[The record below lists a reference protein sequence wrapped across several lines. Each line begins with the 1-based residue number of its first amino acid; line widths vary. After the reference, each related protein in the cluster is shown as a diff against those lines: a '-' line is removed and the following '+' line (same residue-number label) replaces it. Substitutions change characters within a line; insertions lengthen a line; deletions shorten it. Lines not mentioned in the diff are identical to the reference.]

1 MDNKITDSSKAKK
14 IENFDINSDYG
25 IYTVEISKSQK
36 EKNDCI
42 HFKAYSKNH
51 ISSAVYQ
58 KSFNFDALLEISK
71 VFKLCD
77 TIDDALNI
85 ILETFKNKEVKIS
98 KDDTIYL
105 CFYKLPTNNFNELKI
120 PLDKS
125 KIEDSCMI
133 EKLCESL
140 SQIQEKYKKLEEEVA
155 NLKLENKKLTEELSQ
170 KEGHPISESLI
181 EIMQRKFMKSQYL
194 LSKDLSDHLSE
205 FGLKDD
211 FKKEIQNRFEL
222 SKAKVIYDVK
232 KDGDTLVGF
241 MAKVF
246 GKKNIATFHALHTD
260 ENYHSVQLAYLN
272 GKLEFINNYFN
283 FEDNDLFTYGNYQ
296 VYEGDYCYTSF
307 KAQNSRLYA
316 KIEFDCIYVIFYEN
330 DNINFVIKIRDNFVN
345 NPVLY
350 LDEDNDKISKFF
362 EENSED
368 KVGELFNNSKVLDV
382 YLTEL
387 VIYQIED

>member
-1 MDNKITDSSKAKK
+1 MDNKITESSKAKK

-25 IYTVEISKSQK
+25 VYTVEISKSQK

-170 KEGHPISESLI
+170 KEGHPISKSLI

>member
-1 MDNKITDSSKAKK
+1 MENKITESSKAEK
-14 IENFDINSDYG
+14 IENFDINSNYG

-36 EKNDCI
+36 DKNDCI
-42 HFKAYSKNH
+42 HFKAFSKNH
-51 ISSAVYQ
+51 ISSVVYQ

-120 PLDKS
+120 PLEKS
-125 KIEDSCMI
+125 KIEDSNMI

-140 SQIQEKYKKLEEEVA
+140 SQIQEKYKKLEEEVE
-155 NLKLENKKLTEELSQ
+155 NLKLENKNLTEQLSQ

-181 EIMQRKFMKSQYL
+181 DIMQKKFMKSKYL

-222 SKAKVIYDVK
+222 SKAKIIYDVK
-232 KDGDTLVGF
+232 KDGDTLVAF

-246 GKKNIATFHALHTD
+246 GKKNISTFHALHTD

-296 VYEGDYCYTSF
+296 VYEGDYCFTSF

-330 DNINFVIKIRDNFVN
+330 DNINFIIKIRDNFVN

-368 KVGELFNNSKVLDV
+368 KVGELFNNSKILDV

>member
-155 NLKLENKKLTEELSQ
+155 NLKLQNKKLTEELSQ

>member
-1 MDNKITDSSKAKK
+1 MDKAIESSKLVK

-25 IYTVEISKSQK
+25 IYSIEISKSQK
-36 EKNDCI
+36 EKSDYI
-42 HFKAYSKNH
+42 HFKAFDKNH
-51 ISSAVYQ
+51 ISSLVYQ

-71 VFKLCD
+71 IFKLCNN
-77 TIDDALNI
+77 IDDALNI

-98 KDDTIYL
+98 KDDTLNL

-120 PLDKS
+120 PLEKS

-140 SQIQEKYKKLEEEVA
+140 SLMQDKYKKLEEEVE
-155 NLKLENKKLTEELSQ
+155 NLKSDNKKLTELLSQ
-170 KEGHPISESLI
+170 KEGHPISETLI
-181 EIMQRKFMKSQYL
+181 DIMQKKFMKSQYL
-194 LSKDLSDHLSE
+194 LSRDLSDHLKE

-222 SKAKVIYDVK
+222 SKARVIYDVK

-307 KAQNSRLYA
+307 KAQNSKLYV

-345 NPVLY
+345 NPILY
-350 LDEDNDKISKFF
+350 LDEDSDKISNFF

>member
-1 MDNKITDSSKAKK
+1 MSIRINIKFSSKS
-14 IENFDINSDYG
+14 FYFL
-25 IYTVEISKSQK
+25 
-36 EKNDCI
+36 
-42 HFKAYSKNH
+42 FKAFDKNH
-51 ISSAVYQ
+51 ISCVDYHV
-58 KSFNFDALLEISK
+58 SFNFEELCEISK
-71 VFKLCD
+71 IFKLCNN
-77 TIDDALNI
+77 IDDALNI

-98 KDDTIYL
+98 KGETIYL
-105 CFYKLPTNNFNELKI
+105 CFFKLPTNNYNELKI
-120 PLDKS
+120 PLEKT
-125 KIEDSCMI
+125 KIEDNKMI

-140 SQIQEKYKKLEEEVA
+140 SQMQEKYKKLEEQVED
-155 NLKLENKKLTEELSQ
+155 LKSENKKLTEILSQ
-170 KEGHPISESLI
+170 KEGKPISESMI
-181 EIMQRKFMKSQYL
+181 DIMERKFMKSKYL
-194 LSKDLSDHLSE
+194 LSKDLSDHLTE

-211 FKKEIQNRFEL
+211 FKKEIKDKFEL
-222 SKAKVIYDVK
+222 SKAKIIYDVK
-232 KDGDTLVGF
+232 KDGDTLVTF

-283 FEDNDLFTYGNYQ
+283 FENNDLFTYGNYQ

-307 KAQNSRLYA
+307 KAQNSKLYA

-345 NPVLY
+345 NPILY

-382 YLTEL
+382 HLTEL
-387 VIYQIED
+387 LIYQIED

>member
-1 MDNKITDSSKAKK
+1 MDNKITESSKAKK

-25 IYTVEISKSQK
+25 VYTVEISKSQK

>member
-1 MDNKITDSSKAKK
+1 MDNKITESSKAKK

>member
-1 MDNKITDSSKAKK
+1 MDKAIESSKLVK

-25 IYTVEISKSQK
+25 IYSIEISKSQK
-36 EKNDCI
+36 EKSDYI
-42 HFKAYSKNH
+42 HFKAFDKNH
-51 ISSAVYQ
+51 ISSLVYQ

-71 VFKLCD
+71 IFKLCNN
-77 TIDDALNI
+77 IDDALNI

-98 KDDTIYL
+98 KDDTLNL

-120 PLDKS
+120 PLEKS

-140 SQIQEKYKKLEEEVA
+140 SLMQDKYKKLEEEVE
-155 NLKLENKKLTEELSQ
+155 NLKLDNKKLTELLSQ
-170 KEGHPISESLI
+170 KEGHPISETLI
-181 EIMQRKFMKSQYL
+181 DIMQKKFMKSQYL
-194 LSKDLSDHLSE
+194 LSRDLSDHLKE

-222 SKAKVIYDVK
+222 SKARVIYDVK

-307 KAQNSRLYA
+307 KAQNSKLYV

-345 NPVLY
+345 NPILY
-350 LDEDNDKISKFF
+350 LDEDSDKISNFF

>member
-1 MDNKITDSSKAKK
+1 MDNKISEPSKEEK

-25 IYTVEISKSQK
+25 IYTIEISKLQK

-42 HFKAYSKNH
+42 HFKVFGKNH
-51 ISSAVYQ
+51 ISNVVYQ

-77 TIDDALNI
+77 TLDDALNI

-120 PLDKS
+120 PLEKS
-125 KIEDSCMI
+125 KIEDSNMI
-133 EKLCESL
+133 EKLCENL
-140 SQIQEKYKKLEEEVA
+140 SQLQEKYKKLEEEVE
-155 NLKLENKKLTEELSQ
+155 NLKLENKHLTDQLSQ
-170 KEGHPISESLI
+170 KEGHPISESLMD
-181 EIMQRKFMKSQYL
+181 IMQKKFMKSKYL

-222 SKAKVIYDVK
+222 SKAKIIYDVK
-232 KDGDTLVGF
+232 KDGDTLVAF

-307 KAQNSRLYA
+307 KAQNSKLYA

-330 DNINFVIKIRDNFVN
+330 DNINFIIKIRDNFVN

-350 LDEDNDKISKFF
+350 LDEDNEKISKFF

-368 KVGELFNNSKVLDV
+368 KVGELFNKSKVLDV

>member
-25 IYTVEISKSQK
+25 IYTVEISESQK

>member
-140 SQIQEKYKKLEEEVA
+140 SQIQEKYKQLEEEVA

>member
-1 MDNKITDSSKAKK
+1 MENKSSKSEK
-14 IENFDINSDYG
+14 IEIFDINSEYG
-25 IYTVEISKSQK
+25 VYTVEISKSQ
-36 EKNDCI
+36 EKKKDCI
-42 HFKAYSKNH
+42 NFKAFDKNH
-51 ISSAVYQ
+51 ISCVDYHV
-58 KSFNFDALLEISK
+58 SFNFEELCEISK
-71 VFKLCD
+71 IFKLCNN
-77 TIDDALNI
+77 IDDALNI

-98 KDDTIYL
+98 KGETIYL
-105 CFYKLPTNNFNELKI
+105 CFFKLPTNNYNELKI
-120 PLDKS
+120 PLEKT
-125 KIEDSCMI
+125 KIEDNKMI

-140 SQIQEKYKKLEEEVA
+140 SQMQEKYKKLEEQVED
-155 NLKLENKKLTEELSQ
+155 LKSENKKLTEILSQ
-170 KEGHPISESLI
+170 KEGKPISESMI
-181 EIMQRKFMKSQYL
+181 DIMERKFMKSKYL
-194 LSKDLSDHLSE
+194 LSKDLSDHLTE

-211 FKKEIQNRFEL
+211 FKKEIKDKFEL
-222 SKAKVIYDVK
+222 SKAKIIYDVK
-232 KDGDTLVGF
+232 KDGDTLVTF

-283 FEDNDLFTYGNYQ
+283 FENNDLFTYGNYQ

-307 KAQNSRLYA
+307 KAQNSKLYA

-345 NPVLY
+345 NPILY

-368 KVGELFNNSKVLDV
+368 KVENFLIILKSWMF
-382 YLTEL
+382 
-387 VIYQIED
+387 I

>member
-1 MDNKITDSSKAKK
+1 MDNKIAESSKEKK

-25 IYTVEISKSQK
+25 VYTVEISKSQK
-36 EKNDCI
+36 EKKDCLY
-42 HFKAYSKNH
+42 FKAYSKNH

-140 SQIQEKYKKLEEEVA
+140 SQIQEKYKKLEEEVS

-350 LDEDNDKISKFF
+350 LDEDNEKISKFF

>member
-42 HFKAYSKNH
+42 HFKAYSKNR

>member
-1 MDNKITDSSKAKK
+1 MDNKITESSKAKK

-25 IYTVEISKSQK
+25 VYTVEISKSQK

-350 LDEDNDKISKFF
+350 LDEDNDKIPKFF

>member
-1 MDNKITDSSKAKK
+1 MDNKIAESSKEKK

-25 IYTVEISKSQK
+25 VYTVEISKSQK
-36 EKNDCI
+36 EKKDCLY
-42 HFKAYSKNH
+42 FKAYSKNH

-350 LDEDNDKISKFF
+350 LDEDNEKISKFF

>member
-1 MDNKITDSSKAKK
+1 MDNKITESSKAKK

-25 IYTVEISKSQK
+25 VYTVEISKSQK

-350 LDEDNDKISKFF
+350 LDEDNDKILKFF